1 MIKIIRLFGDTSC
14 ECSKVVL
21 FFEFNEKF
29 LRPLLALGGGHV
41 EWRTLRASTTY
52 VCRSVSG
59 NSSSSSNVAS
69 QANSIIA
76 SLHYPSSG
84 APILFVVAFWW
95 HEAFRV

>member
-1 MIKIIRLFGDTSC
+1 LG
-14 ECSKVVL
+14 KVGP

-29 LRPLLALGGGHV
+29 LRPLLRLGGHV
-41 EWRTLRASTTY
+41 ERR
-52 VCRSVSG
+52 RFG
-59 NSSSSSNVAS
+59 SNVAS

-95 HEAFRV
+95 HRGIQGLIKKFLPLPQ